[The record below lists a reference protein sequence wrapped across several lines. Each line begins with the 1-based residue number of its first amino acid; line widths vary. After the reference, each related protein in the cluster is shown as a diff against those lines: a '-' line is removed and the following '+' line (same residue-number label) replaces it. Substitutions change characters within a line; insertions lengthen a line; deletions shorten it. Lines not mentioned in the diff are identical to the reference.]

1 MNMKPSTALAS
12 NNEAIRK
19 IVFSHKGR
27 NPRVFGSVSRGED
40 ADGSDLDILVDPE
53 PDMTLLDIGAMRSEL
68 KQLLGIQV
76 DVLTPKAL
84 PLKFRDRVLHE
95 AVPV

>member
-1 MNMKPSTALAS
+1 
-12 NNEAIRK
+12 
-19 IVFSHKGR
+19 
-27 NPRVFGSVSRGED
+27 
-40 ADGSDLDILVDPE
+40 
-53 PDMTLLDIGAMRSEL
+53 MTLLDIGAMRSEL